1 MMGGVRPAITA
12 GDATAAG
19 NLLQPTMSAID
30 QAIAKNVL
38 HENTANRY
46 KSRLPLAFNG
56 VKAKAAA
63 KYSVFSRFSIFSVS
77 VGRRGERQFL
87 FSSCEPRCPHRL
99 RLLAYPTPCLHTDP

>member
-1 MMGGVRPAITA
+1 LKRAAQSRERAKSTARTAPGPYSDAASAHRITA

-46 KSRLPLAFNG
+46 KSRLTLAYNG
-56 VKAKAAA
+56 VKAKAA
-63 KYSVFSRFSIFSVS
+63 K
-77 VGRRGERQFL
+77 
-87 FSSCEPRCPHRL
+87 
-99 RLLAYPTPCLHTDP
+99 